1 MSNTRRMSKHEIA
14 RMCRYISGL
23 LYYYGVMK
31 LDEMHRRVQ
40 LLFDCSPDLTK
51 FRAQLKRKSMD
62 DSTDDA
68 MFDVVRDEIHH
79 LDVED
84 ADWVWCEQAARP
96 FLDFWPVS
104 EEAAMLAGG
113 EEEKQPFGPAEQK
126 FCEWLLKKGVKSKEF
141 AVAIIL
147 DLQTDIRNDVKF
159 TELVKEVQS
168 EIGIGSFEEVQA
180 LLQHLQDLYNQTHH
194 WILKGWT
201 SQEVF
206 EKFDKPALRPLP
218 KEPFVFSSKVAA
230 EVGRNDLCPCGS
242 GKKFK
247 KCCLEQQH

>member
-1 MSNTRRMSKHEIA
+1 MQKHELA

-31 LDEMHRRVQ
+31 LDDLHQRVQ
-40 LLFDCSPDLTK
+40 LLFDCSPDLAK
-51 FRAQLKRKSMD
+51 FRAQLKRKSLD

-84 ADWVWCEQAARP
+84 ADWVWYEQATRP
-96 FLDFWPVS
+96 HLDFWPVS
-104 EEAAMLAGG
+104 DEAAMLAGG
-113 EEEKQPFGPAEQK
+113 EDEEQLFGPAEQK

-147 DLQTDIRNDVKF
+147 DLQTAIRNDVKF
-159 TELVKEVQS
+159 TELVKDVQN
-168 EIGIGSFEEVQA
+168 EIGIGSFEEVQV
-180 LLQHLQDLYNQTHH
+180 LLQLLQDLYNQTHQ

-201 SQEVF
+201 SQEAF
-206 EKFDKPALRPLP
+206 EKLDKPALHPLP
-218 KEPFVFSSKVAA
+218 KEPFVFPGKVAA
-230 EVGRNDLCPCGS
+230 EVGRNDTCPCGS
-242 GKKFK
+242 GKKYK
-247 KCCLEQQH
+247 KCCLDKQH